1 MCWLLWRGDRLM
13 RKLRNWMHQQ
23 RQHFQIETTPEEVQ
37 LDAVLAV
44 LIALAGAAMLFSML
58 P

>member
-1 MCWLLWRGDRLM
+1 MCWLLWWGDRLM
-13 RKLRNWMHQQ
+13 RHLRNWIHRQ

-37 LDAVLAV
+37 LDAGLAV
-44 LIALAGAAMLFSML
+44 LIAIGGLAMLFSML